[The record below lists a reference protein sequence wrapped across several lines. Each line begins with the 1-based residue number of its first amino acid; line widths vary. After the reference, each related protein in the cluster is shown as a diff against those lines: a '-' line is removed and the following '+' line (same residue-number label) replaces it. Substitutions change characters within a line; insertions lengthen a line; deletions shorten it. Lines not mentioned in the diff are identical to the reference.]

1 MGVKGLKDNKQ
12 RQSNIMGYAAKLGR
26 KEAWIAEV

>member
-12 RQSNIMGYAAKLGR
+12 RQSNIMGYNAKLGR